1 MKRKIVFNN
10 FLDFDKEDRWLNE
23 MAAKGLAMVRW
34 FPYIYV
40 FERSEPGAW
49 TYRSGML
56 PKASGKQYFAFMA
69 DAGIET
75 VAAFSGWAIF
85 RKATT
90 EEPFELFSDIESRI
104 AQYQS
109 VRERLVLAIGG
120 FVLATA
126 AYGLFWFWA
135 NSVEPDS
142 TNSLFL
148 APVLFLGLPI
158 ITMTVAV
165 AVRVTKAIRVLEA
178 QRRLAE

>member
-1 MKRKIVFNN
+1 MKHNVVFKN
-10 FLDFDKEDRWLNE
+10 FLDFEKEDLWLNG

-34 FPYIYV
+34 FPYIYI

-56 PKASGKQYFAFMA
+56 PQASGKQYLAFMA

-104 AQYQS
+104 AHYQS
-109 VRERLVLAIGG
+109 VRKRSAFASYGLVLG
-120 FVLATA
+120 TA
-126 AYGLFWFWA
+126 AYGLFWFMV

-142 TNSLFL
+142 TNILFL
-148 APVLFLGLPI
+148 AFVLFLGLPI
-158 ITMTVAV
+158 IGMTMAV
-165 AVRVTKAIRVLEA
+165 TVRVTKAIRVLEA